1 MATERA
7 RAGAAWPLA
16 LGLFAFAAVTAGWL
30 LVDAPPPV
38 AAAPDAAPPTADA
51 AAPPPP
57 DTALAWRVTG
67 RGPIDAAVLDVC
79 LTDAGYGRALVVGD
93 AALVVTHP
101 GRTRPLRVE
110 PAEDGLLVTTPVD
123 GDARLAAALHVAV
136 TACLYDPAAA
146 VDDPQLDRRLT
157 GADWPQLG
165 ARGGAPIEA
174 LVAIEPTPGG
184 LRTRG
189 LDRLGRPELAAALP
203 APHPADRADTA
214 EPAARRLL
222 AEAAA
227 AAVVAPLPH
236 RAPRPPRR
244 PPSASSPPAAARA
257 AGWWRGADD
266 PVRLLA
272 DATAP
277 GRRPAPIPRR
287 SLTEETRPQEPRLPP
302 APAPTAP
309 QTPPPPAPRP
319 RPPPSAKAAPRRP
332 PHPRQTCPRGFRPEY
347 R

>member
-30 LVDAPPPV
+30 LVDAPPPA

-227 AAVVAPLPH
+227 AAVVAPLPIEH
-236 RAPRPPRR
+236 LDLPAGPVRLVA
-244 PPSASSPPAAARA
+244 PAAARA
-257 AGWWRGADD
+257 AGWWRGAD
-266 PVRLLA
+266 
-272 DATAP
+272 
-277 GRRPAPIPRR
+277 G
-287 SLTEETRPQEPRLPP
+287 
-302 APAPTAP
+302 
-309 QTPPPPAPRP
+309 
-319 RPPPSAKAAPRRP
+319 
-332 PHPRQTCPRGFRPEY
+332 
-347 R
+347 